1 MKMQVHQLW
10 LRKQEIKII
19 HKRARH
25 IDKLF
30 WLEETS
36 KLTVDQKLNV
46 STLFDNLNSCWGFK
60 YVSSLTTR
68 NMRVKLA
75 SSMPSLSGTFI
86 A

>member
-19 HKRARH
+19 HKRSRH

-36 KLTVDQKLNV
+36 KLAVGQR
-46 STLFDNLNSCWGFK
+46 FK
-60 YVSSLTTR
+60 CIHTHWQSEHMLGVQ
-68 NMRVKLA
+68 
-75 SSMPSLSGTFI
+75 I
-86 A
+86 C